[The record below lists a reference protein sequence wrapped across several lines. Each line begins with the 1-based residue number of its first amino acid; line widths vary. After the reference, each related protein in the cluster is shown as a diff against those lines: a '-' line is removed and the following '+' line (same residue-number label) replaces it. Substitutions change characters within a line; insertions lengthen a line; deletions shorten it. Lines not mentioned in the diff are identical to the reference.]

1 MITSTTVW
9 TPPRMAARPNRP
21 RTSSPSSKRSRDTC
35 DGKNRPTFP
44 PEFIMAARPY
54 PIVVAFLAGVAVAFS
69 ASPALRGLA
78 KLGEPAAAIAQREA
92 KPKESKAG
100 VLAMDDERIGLAQI
114 EMQAVGPAT
123 VAKRLAVPGTVVPDA
138 GRVAHVSVK
147 LSGTVADL
155 RKNIGDDVVKDEVL
169 AVLESRE
176 VADAKSEY
184 LAARLS
190 NELQQD
196 LTARDKSLWEGRA
209 VPEQQYIK
217 SRNAAAQTAMRF
229 GIARQKLLA
238 LGVREDE
245 ISALPQAPDASL
257 RTQNVRAPISGR
269 VAERK
274 VELGTAVGRD
284 NLETELFVIVDL
296 NRVWV
301 DLSVS
306 SVDLPMV
313 REGQSV
319 AVTLRGFP
327 DATTGKIVFV
337 SPLLDKDTRTARV
350 VAAIENADGRWR
362 PGSFITAAIAID
374 ERAAPVVAPFSAV
387 QTVQGRK
394 AVFVRTKDGF
404 EKRDVVLGQRDGQSV
419 EIVSGLAA
427 GETVAV
433 SNTFSLKAELS
444 KPGDED

>member
-1 MITSTTVW
+1 
-9 TPPRMAARPNRP
+9 MAVRP
-21 RTSSPSSKRSRDTC
+21 
-35 DGKNRPTFP
+35 
-44 PEFIMAARPY
+44 I
-54 PIVVAFLAGVAVAFS
+54 PIVAFAAGAMVALGASTLQHVAGVGVPAAVA
-69 ASPALRGLA
+69 
-78 KLGEPAAAIAQREA
+78 QHDA
-92 KPKESKAG
+92 KPTTSGAKPA
-100 VLAMDDERIGLAQI
+100 VVAMDDERIKLAQI
-114 EMQAVGPAT
+114 EIQPVRPAT
-123 VAKRLAVPGTVVPDA
+123 IARRLPVSGTITPDA

-147 LSGTVADL
+147 ISGTVAEL
-155 RKNIGDDVVKDEVL
+155 RKNIGDDVIRDEVL
-169 AVLESRE
+169 ALLESRE

-217 SRNAAAQTAMRF
+217 SRNAAAQSAMRF

-238 LGVREDE
+238 LGVRDDE
-245 ISALPQAPDASL
+245 ITALPQAPDASL
-257 RTQNVRAPISGR
+257 RSQNVRAPISGR
-269 VAERK
+269 VADRK

-284 NLETELFVIVDL
+284 NLETELFVVVDL
-296 NRVWV
+296 SRVWV
-301 DLSVS
+301 ELSVS
-306 SVDLPMV
+306 SADLPMI

-327 DATTGKIVFV
+327 EPATGKIVFV

-350 VAAIENADGRWR
+350 VAAIENPDGRWR
-362 PGSFITAAIAID
+362 PGSFVTAAIAIE
-374 ERAAPVVAPFSAV
+374 ERPASVVAPFSAI
-387 QTVQGRK
+387 QTVAGHK

-427 GETVAV
+427 GEAIAV

-444 KPGDED
+444 KPGEED

>member
-1 MITSTTVW
+1 
-9 TPPRMAARPNRP
+9 MAV
-21 RTSSPSSKRSRDTC
+21 RS
-35 DGKNRPTFP
+35 
-44 PEFIMAARPY
+44 Y
-54 PIVVAFLAGVAVAFS
+54 SIVVAFLAGVAVAFS

-78 KLGEPAAAIAQREA
+78 NLGAPRAAVAQREA
-92 KPKESKAG
+92 QPKVPETKSA
-100 VLAMDDERIGLAQI
+100 VLAMDDEQIKLAQI
-114 EMQAVGPAT
+114 EQQTVGPAT
-123 VAKRLAVPGTVVPDA
+123 IAKRIGVSGTIVPDA

-147 LSGTVADL
+147 LSGTVAEL
-155 RKNIGDDVVKDEVL
+155 RKNIGDDVVKDEVI

-176 VADAKSEY
+176 VADAKSDY
-184 LAARLS
+184 LATRLS

-245 ISALPQAPDASL
+245 ITALPQAPDASL
-257 RTQNVRAPISGR
+257 RSQNVRAPISGR

-274 VELGTAVGRD
+274 VEPGTAVGRD

-296 NRVWV
+296 AHVWV
-301 DLSVS
+301 ELSVS
-306 SVDLPMV
+306 SPDLPMI
-313 REGQSV
+313 REGQSI

-362 PGSFITAAIAID
+362 PGSLITAAIAID
-374 ERAAPVVAPFSAV
+374 ERAAPVVAPFSAI

>member
-1 MITSTTVW
+1 
-9 TPPRMAARPNRP
+9 MAIRPIAV
-21 RTSSPSSKRSRDTC
+21 TAFVL
-35 DGKNRPTFP
+35 G
-44 PEFIMAARPY
+44 AAL
-54 PIVVAFLAGVAVAFS
+54 AFGA
-69 ASPALRGLA
+69 PALHRVAG
-78 KLGEPAAAIAQREA
+78 LGEPAAVAQRDT
-92 KPKESKAG
+92 KPAG
-100 VLAMDDERIGLAQI
+100 SAPKSTVVAMDDERIKLAEI
-114 EMQAVGPAT
+114 EERSVGPAT
-123 VAKRLAVPGTVVPDA
+123 LAKRLGVSGTVVPDA
-138 GRVAHVSVK
+138 ARVAHVSVK
-147 LSGTVADL
+147 LSGTVAEL
-155 RKNIGDDVVKDEVL
+155 RKNIGDDVVKDEVI

-176 VADAKSEY
+176 VADAKSDY

-196 LTARDKSLWEGRA
+196 LTARDKSLWDGRA

-217 SRNAAAQTAMRF
+217 SRNAAAQSAMRL

-238 LGVREDE
+238 LGVRDDE
-245 ISALPQAPDASL
+245 ITGLPQAPDASL
-257 RTQNVRAPISGR
+257 RSQNVRAPISGR

-296 NRVWV
+296 AHVWV
-301 DLSVS
+301 EVSVS
-306 SVDLPMV
+306 SPDLPMV

-327 DATTGKIVFV
+327 DATTGRIVFV

-362 PGSFITAAIAID
+362 PGSFVTAAISI
-374 ERAAPVVAPFSAV
+374 EEHAAPIVAPFSAI

-404 EKRDVVLGQRDGQSV
+404 EKRDVVLGVRDSQSV